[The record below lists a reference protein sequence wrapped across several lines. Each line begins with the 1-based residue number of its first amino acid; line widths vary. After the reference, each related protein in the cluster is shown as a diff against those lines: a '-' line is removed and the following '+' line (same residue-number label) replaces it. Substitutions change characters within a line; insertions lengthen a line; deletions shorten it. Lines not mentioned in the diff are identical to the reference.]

1 MSSLFNNNFTNET
14 QKLER
19 TEDVMDYEYF
29 LGNILGFSFL
39 IALCVF
45 GTIGNI
51 LTFIIY
57 YGYYRK
63 TNYRVFVLV
72 LAIVD
77 LAACVVV
84 IPLKIARV
92 RFNYSLS
99 TEILCKIGAKF
110 LSFGVTFAAA
120 FLLVFIAIE
129 RYSKVCR
136 HDRRQFKRKEVVII
150 CIVVIVF
157 SIMFAGPTILFYGA
171 KRPTDTNVNIRVC
184 AVSSEYQDTPGLQ
197 VYSALQYLLAITAIL
212 ACIVIY
218 SLIAKRVYFMMS
230 RLKLHKKPVRS
241 DPDINM
247 LREMEMSE
255 GEGTLPRKS
264 KSKTRTAN
272 VLPTPVNRQL
282 NGHVRSTLAVSN
294 SYSMDSS
301 ETEGTLQKPEHS
313 SFVADDMTT
322 SGNGNVK
329 QKNVKKNKLALSS
342 YNRTLRV
349 TFMFLTYTILS
360 YIACVIGLVFASLES
375 HMGGSE
381 SAIIIFGQS
390 YLVLSNFHL
399 LTFVITPIVYG
410 FVDKKFRKNLKDL
423 LTCIM
428 MMKKEEKRKI
438 DCNVKIRNYDNV
450 TQKVGLY

>member
-1 MSSLFNNNFTNET
+1 MSNLFNNNFSNDS
-14 QKLER
+14 QNLKQP
-19 TEDVMDYEYF
+19 EDIMDYEYF
-29 LGNILGFSFL
+29 LGNIFGFSFL

-45 GTIGNI
+45 GTVGNI

-63 TNYRVFVLV
+63 TNYREFVLV

-92 RFNYSLS
+92 RYNYSLS
-99 TEILCKIGAKF
+99 SEILCKIGAKF

-136 HDRRQFKRKEVVII
+136 HDRKQFKRKEVIII

-157 SIMFAGPTILFYGA
+157 SIVFAGPTILFYGA
-171 KRPTDTNVNIRVC
+171 KPLTDTDMSIKVC
-184 AVSSEYQDTPGLQ
+184 AVSSEYQDTAGLK
-197 VYSALQYLLAITAIL
+197 VYSAIQYLLAITAIL
-212 ACIVIY
+212 SCIVIY

-230 RLKLHKKPVRS
+230 RLNIHKKPVRN
-241 DPDINM
+241 DPDVTM
-247 LREMEMSE
+247 LRTMEQTE
-255 GEGTLPRKS
+255 GEGTLPRPKKF
-264 KSKTRTAN
+264 KSKTKQAN
-272 VLPTPVNRQL
+272 AMPVHVTRQL
-282 NGHVRSTLAVSN
+282 IGNVRSTITGSISN
-294 SYSMDSS
+294 SIDSS
-301 ETEGTLQKPEHS
+301 ETEGTLQS
-313 SFVADDMTT
+313 SNIADDRPT
-322 SGNGNVK
+322 SGNENVK
-329 QKNVKKNKLALSS
+329 RTNVKTNKLALSS

-360 YIACVIGLVFASLES
+360 YIACVVGLVFASLES

-381 SAIIIFGQS
+381 SAVSMFGQS

-423 LTCIM
+423 LTGILVT
-428 MMKKEEKRKI
+428 KKQGKEKTF
-438 DCNVKIRNYDNV
+438 N
-450 TQKVGLY
+450 T